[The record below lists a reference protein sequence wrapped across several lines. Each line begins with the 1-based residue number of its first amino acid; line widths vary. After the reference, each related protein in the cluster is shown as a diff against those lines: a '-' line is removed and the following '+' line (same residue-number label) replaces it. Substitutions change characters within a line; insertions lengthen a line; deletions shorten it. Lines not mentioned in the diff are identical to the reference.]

1 MPARSAAFSI
11 PLALLLLAATGC
23 QGPRPAK
30 AFVDQARR
38 LHTDALVSAVD
49 RQQPELAEY
58 VQMLGDRLMA
68 GAREAA
74 PDKTR
79 DPMFSHMQFHVVNV
93 ATVNVFATGGD
104 HVYVFAGLVAACENE
119 EELAA
124 AMAHAVAHAINL
136 DVQSL
141 SIRPDPRVQRTPEQ
155 VAWQFVVN
163 RFTAQ
168 QEWAADKLA
177 FAIYARAGWD
187 PDRFGT
193 LFTRLGDQYRGATSV
208 DRAPLSIRPEAARVS
223 GVDPNRRWRKPPVA
237 DRRTYAEMREA
248 ARSAAARAPQGMA
261 AEVLLRALPNCILPA
276 DQPDQLQAQEM
287 IRPVPPP
294 QTPIEPS

>member
-1 MPARSAAFSI
+1 MAAART
-11 PLALLLLAATGC
+11 PLLLTVAPLLLAAIGC
-23 QGPRPAK
+23 QGPRPSK
-30 AFVDQARR
+30 AFVEQARK
-38 LHTDALVSAVD
+38 LHADALVSAVD
-49 RQQPELAEY
+49 RQPELSEY
-58 VQMLGDRLMA
+58 VQLLGDRLMA
-68 GAREAA
+68 GARAAA
-74 PDKTR
+74 PEKAR
-79 DPMFSHMQFHVVNV
+79 DPMFSRMQFHVVNV
-93 ATVNVFATGGD
+93 ATMNVFATGGE

-124 AMAHAVAHAINL
+124 AMAHAVAHAVNL
-136 DVQSL
+136 DVQNL
-141 SIRPDPRVQRTPEQ
+141 PIRPDPRVQRTPEQ

-193 LFTRLGDQYRGATSV
+193 LFTRLGDQYRGAMSV

-223 GVDPNRRWRKPPVA
+223 GVDPNRRWRQHPVA
-237 DRRTYAEMREA
+237 DRRTFAEMRES
-248 ARSAAARAPQGMA
+248 ARSAAARSPQGMA

-294 QTPIEPS
+294 QVPIEPS